1 MLELC
6 LEAASP
12 PEFSRVVSRRLH
24 GLACPATADLNHV
37 RFFGIVFIWPLMTR
51 TRKRPSAASQ
61 TADPD
66 LSGREA
72 MRGIIL
78 ERAGRIVAEESL
90 AAVQARRL
98 AVEGGCSVGTLY
110 NIFGDR
116 DGLILAINR
125 ETLTA
130 LREPLEAARKSS
142 AKSGLEAR
150 LLALAFAYTTFA
162 LENRNRWLAV
172 FEFRLPEDKPLP
184 ADFEAERARLFDLL
198 VETIGRD
205 VPVDAQRTTA
215 ARALFGAAHG
225 ILHLAVNNR
234 LSDFD
239 RQQLDR
245 DLSFIVKAAAA
256 GMRKI

>member
-1 MLELC
+1 
-6 LEAASP
+6 
-12 PEFSRVVSRRLH
+12 
-24 GLACPATADLNHV
+24 
-37 RFFGIVFIWPLMTR
+37 MTR
-51 TRKRPSAASQ
+51 TEKRPSTASR

-66 LSGREA
+66 LPGREA
-72 MRGIIL
+72 LRGVLL
-78 ERAGRIVAEESL
+78 EKAGRIVADEGL

-98 AVEGGCSVGTLY
+98 AAEGGCSVGTLY

-130 LREPLEAARKSS
+130 LSKPLEVARASS
-142 AKSGLEAR
+142 AQAGLEAR
-150 LLALAFAYTTFA
+150 LLALAYAYTTFA

-172 FEFRLPEDKPLP
+172 FEFRLPDDKPLP
-184 ADFEAERARLFDLL
+184 ADFESERARLFDLL

-205 VPVDAQRTTA
+205 VPDDAQRTTA

-239 RQQLDR
+239 REQLDH